1 MPTIPVNGVEL
12 YYEETGDRSAPVILL
27 IMGLATQM
35 IAWPDDLVEGLAARG
50 YRVIRYDNRDT
61 GLSSN
66 LKGAPAI
73 SPVLALLGKR
83 LGLPM
88 PLAYSLKDMA
98 ADAVG
103 LLDALGVDA
112 AHIVGVSMGG
122 MIAQN
127 VAALWPLRVLSLT
140 SIMSSSGA
148 GGLPGPSAVLRQ
160 RLLRQRPAKV
170 DRETAVTLGAELLE
184 LISFPDPAREADAFK
199 ALAARAFDR
208 CYNPRGARRQLLA
221 IIADGSRADRLAQIN
236 APTLVIHGAADPL
249 VPAANGRDVAERVAG
264 ARLEIIPDMAH
275 DLPPTQL
282 PRVLS
287 LIADHADTAQRR
299 QQAA

>member
-12 YYEETGDRSAPVILL
+12 YYEETGDVSAPAILL
-27 IMGLATQM
+27 IMGLATQL
-35 IAWPDDLVEGLAARG
+35 IAWPDDFVDGLAASG
-50 YRVIRYDNRDT
+50 FRVICYDNRDT

-66 LKGAPAI
+66 LRGAPAI
-73 SPVLALLGKR
+73 SPVLAIIGKR
-83 LGLPM
+83 LGLPV

-103 LLDALGVDA
+103 LMDALGVEA

-127 VAALWPLRVLSLT
+127 VAALWPARVLSLT

-148 GGLPGPSAVLRQ
+148 GGLPGPSAALRQ
-160 RLLRQRPAKV
+160 RLLKRRPANA
-170 DRETAVTLGAELLE
+170 DRQLAVAAGAELLE
-184 LISFPDPAREADAFK
+184 MISFPDPARAVDAFH
-199 ALAARAFDR
+199 AIAGRAYDR
-208 CYNPRGARRQLLA
+208 SYNPRGARRQLLA
-221 IIADGSRADRLAQIN
+221 IIADGSRADRLATIN

-264 ARLEIIPDMAH
+264 ARLEIIADMAH
-275 DLPPTQL
+275 DLPPTQM
-282 PRVLS
+282 PRVLR
-287 LIADHADTAQRR
+287 LIADHADMAQRR
-299 QQAA
+299 QKAA